1 MDWIWISVII
11 TSFHIYIFSYSHLS
25 KVRVKRACNSVKL
38 HSPSQTFWGTM
49 REKVWERESTD
60 PFLEVSICKASK
72 SPHIAFYLHT
82 TFRLSLSL
90 AYSLLCAILSS
101 SLSYFIFFFFFLQA
115 LEAFFSIVKH
125 AENEITH
132 PHFKTRVPPFLPKQ
146 HPVDSSPS
154 MHYLADTDT
163 KRANFWRERE
173 RDRERRAKQE
183 KKKKNCLLAFFLFLS
198 LQFKNQF

>member
-1 MDWIWISVII
+1 MRLWDCEEERDMDWIWISVII

-90 AYSLLCAILSS
+90 SLTLFSVQSFRLLSLTLFS
-101 SLSYFIFFFFFLQA
+101 FFF
-115 LEAFFSIVKH
+115 
-125 AENEITH
+125 
-132 PHFKTRVPPFLPKQ
+132 
-146 HPVDSSPS
+146 SPS
-154 MHYLADTDT
+154 PWSIFQYSQAC
-163 KRANFWRERE
+163 REW
-173 RDRERRAKQE
+173 D
-183 KKKKNCLLAFFLFLS
+183 NTPS
-198 LQFKNQF
+198 LQN

>member
-11 TSFHIYIFSYSHLS
+11 TSFHIYIFFCYSHLS

-72 SPHIAFYLHT
+72 SPHNAFYLHT
-82 TFRLSLSL
+82 LFSL
-90 AYSLLCAILSS
+90 SLLCANLSS
-101 SLSYFIFFFFFLQA
+101 SLSLTLFSFFFLQA

-132 PHFKTRVPPFLPKQ
+132 SHFKTRVPPFVPKQ

-154 MHYLADTDT
+154 MHCLADIDT

-198 LQFKNQF
+198 LQSKNQF